1 MKKILCTLLA
11 VVIIAAMSAVT
22 AFAEDNLIFIKTTP
36 TPKEVTEYA
45 EKTFKESESRLTGVG
60 LTEEEAKSAVLG
72 SSFVIKDP
80 DDPNPKESFY
90 QFPIL
95 CGGKPIA
102 CLSVSTLKDGGYHFS
117 ISKSD
122 IMKNLGNLD
131 TFPTSPAEIY
141 ISGEYVFAAANDELI
156 LLESPNPCKEDKME
170 KAMSKIKK
178 LRGGEDNLDEE
189 YVINV
194 YGYSKTGWITVDGNN
209 YFIKKNGTLAT
220 ENTIIGGTYYKFGED
235 GKYLGTYTGFARSGG
250 KRCYYRN
257 GVKLTGDFTVDGKS
271 YRADKNG
278 NILTDEKPVYV
289 KTAPV
294 PEEANAYAKD
304 IFAHIGTYDLT
315 SIGLTKTEA
324 KSAKLGSA
332 FVITSLSTD
341 GKPVDVTE
349 FYYYPVICGG
359 DVKAFLIVH
368 RGNDEKFGWQ
378 LGVEGI
384 EEKFNNL
391 DASYENPAEIY
402 YVDGICIAV
411 TKNETTV
418 LHNLFNSN
426 ADKQIAAAEEYSKEN
441 TSKNYVINAYGN
453 SRVSV

>member
-1 MKKILCTLLA
+1 MRKILCTLFA
-11 VVIIAAMSAVT
+11 AVIIAAMSAVT
-22 AFAEDNLIFIKTTP
+22 AFAEDNLIFVKTAP
-36 TPKEVTEYA
+36 APKEAAEYA
-45 EKTFKESESRLTGVG
+45 EKTFKESEKRLIGVG

-72 SSFVIKDP
+72 NSFVIKDP

-102 CLSVSTLKDGGYHFS
+102 CLSISALDDGGYHFS

-131 TFPTSPAEIY
+131 TSPVSPAEIY
-141 ISGEYVFAAANDELI
+141 ISGEYVFAAVNDELI
-156 LLESPNPCKEDKME
+156 LLEAPNPCKEKKME
-170 KAMSKIKK
+170 KAMSKIKNI
-178 LRGGEDNLDEE
+178 RGGEENLDGE

-194 YGYSKTGWITVDGNN
+194 YGYSKTGWITYGENN
-209 YFIKKNGTLAT
+209 FFIKKSGALAT
-220 ENTIIGGTYYKFGED
+220 ENIIIGGVYYRFGED

-250 KRCYYRN
+250 TRSYYRG

-294 PEEANAYAKD
+294 PEDADAFAED
-304 IFAHIGTYDLT
+304 VFAHIDVYDLT
-315 SIGLTKTEA
+315 SIGLTKSEA

-332 FVITSLSTD
+332 FVITSLTSD
-341 GKPVDVTE
+341 GKANGTAE
-349 FYYYPVICGG
+349 CYYYPVICGG
-359 DVKAFLIVH
+359 DVKAFFIVH
-368 RGNDEKFGWQ
+368 NDGGKFGWQ

-384 EEKFNNL
+384 EEKFNSL
-391 DASYENPAEIY
+391 DTSRDDPAEIY
-402 YVDGICIAV
+402 YVDGICIAA
-411 TKNETTV
+411 TNSGMTV
-418 LHNLFNSN
+418 LSDLKEGS
-426 ADKQIAAAEEYSKEN
+426 ASKQTAVLETLRGKHSLKDF
-441 TSKNYVINAYGN
+441 VINAYGDLK
-453 SRVSV
+453 VTV

>member
-1 MKKILCTLLA
+1 MRKLLCTLFA
-11 VVIIAAMSAVT
+11 TVIIAAMSAVT
-22 AFAEDNLIFIKTTP
+22 AFAEDNLIFIKTAP

-45 EKTFKESESRLTGVG
+45 EKIFSESESRLINVG

-72 SSFVIKDP
+72 NSFIINDNEKAE
-80 DDPNPKESFY
+80 NEEYY

-102 CLSVSTLKDGGYHFS
+102 CLGVSTIDNGGYHFS

-122 IMKNLGNLD
+122 IMKNLENLD
-131 TFPTSPAEIY
+131 TFPASPAEIY
-141 ISGEYVFAAANDELI
+141 ISSEYVFAAVNNELI
-156 LLESPNPCKEDKME
+156 LLESPNPCKENKME
-170 KAMSKIKK
+170 KAMLKIKNIHGSEK
-178 LRGGEDNLDEE
+178 NLEEE

-209 YFIKKNGTLAT
+209 FFIKENGTLAT

-250 KRCYYRN
+250 KRCYYCN
-257 GVKLTGDFTVDGKS
+257 GVKLTGDFTVNGKS

-294 PEEANAYAKD
+294 PKEADAYAKD
-304 IFAHIGTYDLT
+304 IFAHIDTYDLT
-315 SIGLTKTEA
+315 SIGLTKAEA

-332 FVITSLSTD
+332 FVITSLFSD

-349 FYYYPVICGG
+349 CYYYPVICSG
-359 DVKAFLIVH
+359 DVKAFLIVNK
-368 RGNDEKFGWQ
+368 GDDEKFGWQ
-378 LGVEGI
+378 LGIEGI
-384 EEKFNNL
+384 EEKFNSL
-391 DASYENPAEIY
+391 DTSYENPAEIY

-411 TKNETTV
+411 AKNETTV

-426 ADKQIAAAEEYSKEN
+426 ADKQMAAAEKYSREN
-441 TSKNYVINAYGN
+441 TSKKYVINAYG
-453 SRVSV
+453 SSKVSM